1 MSLDSHV
8 FKGGVHS
15 KYLINRKAMFPDILE
30 IKERLDK
37 IEKINNEIFTV
48 KLHDIAILDQ
58 IVQEKNH

>member
-1 MSLDSHV
+1 
-8 FKGGVHS
+8 
-15 KYLINRKAMFPDILE
+15 MFPDILE